1 MTNNPLSKAARMS
14 RRRAISLTGF
24 GVVGAVAAVGA
35 VSSRRETTSPLRQAA
50 ATSSAT
56 EAPATNTT
64 TTKRQAMARRSTP
77 TATVPPFEGIE
88 EASVGDLGKALERR
102 QVSAAELVEE
112 MVARIEAMDQELD
125 GEEGLRAIIELNPD
139 AATIAADLDDEL
151 ARGER
156 RGPLHGIPV
165 LVKDTFATGDEMRT
179 TAGAL
184 ALEDNPCV
192 ADSFVVERLR
202 KAGAII
208 LGKANLTEWSNFRG
222 SSASSGWSG
231 RGGQT
236 RNPYQL
242 SMSPWGSS
250 SGSGVGVAASYA
262 PLALGV
268 ETNGSI
274 MTPASACGI
283 VGLKPTVGLVSRRG
297 VVPISFTQDSPGPMA
312 RSVEDAALLLS
323 AIAGHD
329 PEDPAYSE
337 TDWSAPANA
346 FEEFPVPKVG
356 KVDYTDGLDKD
367 GLKGARIGICRSL
380 WGNDGAA
387 DDVAEEAL
395 AALEEAGARLVDDV
409 SIPNQGA
416 VGADG
421 AGYRILLTEF
431 VYGIERFLE
440 TYLPD
445 GPIQSLADIRE
456 FNEANAEEELAYT
469 DQAVFYDAIEALS
482 IDDEFYRE
490 TVANNLSLAREQGI
504 DAVMEELEL
513 DALVAP
519 SAPVPTE
526 INLYGDDFAGASTG
540 PTASAGY
547 PIITVP
553 AGYVDG
559 LPVGLS
565 FMGQAFTD
573 AALLRYAYAFER
585 AWLVREAPK
594 YRL

>member
-1 MTNNPLSKAARMS
+1 MSDTPLSKAARIS
-14 RRRAISLTGF
+14 RRRALGLTGF
-24 GVVGAVAAVGA
+24 GVVGAVGAVGA
-35 VSSRRETTSPLRQAA
+35 VSSRRETATPTRQAA
-50 ATSSAT
+50 QTTTAT
-56 EAPATNTT
+56 ENT
-64 TTKRQAMARRSTP
+64 RQQALGRRSTP

-88 EASVGDLGKALERR
+88 EASVGDLGRALEGR
-102 QVSAAELVEE
+102 QISAAELVEE
-112 MVARIEAMDQELD
+112 MVARVEAMDQELD
-125 GEEGLRAIIELNPD
+125 GEEGLRAIIELNPE
-139 AATIAADLDDEL
+139 AAAIAADLDDEL
-151 ARGER
+151 ARGES

-165 LVKDTFATGDEMRT
+165 LLKDTFATGDEMRT

-192 ADSFVVERLR
+192 ADSFVAERLR
-202 KAGAII
+202 EAGAII

-222 SSASSGWSG
+222 SPASSGWSG

-242 SMSPWGSS
+242 TMSPWGSS

-329 PEDPAYSE
+329 RQDPAYSE

-346 FEEFPVPKVG
+346 FDKFPVPKVG
-356 KVDYTDGLDKD
+356 KVNYTEGLTKD
-367 GLKGARIGICRSL
+367 ALKGAQIGICRSL
-380 WGNDGAA
+380 WGNDAAA
-387 DDVAEEAL
+387 DEVAEEAL
-395 AALEEAGARLVDDV
+395 AVLEEAGARLVDDV

-456 FNEANAEEELAYT
+456 FNEANAEAELAYT

-482 IDDEFYRE
+482 IEDDFYRE
-490 TVANNLSLAREQGI
+490 TVANNLVLAREEGI

-513 DALVAP
+513 DALIAP

-547 PIITVP
+547 PILTVP

-573 AALLRYAYAFER
+573 AALLRYAYAFEQ
-585 AWLVREAPK
+585 ALPVREAPT
-594 YRL
+594 YRR

>member
-50 ATSSAT
+50 PTSSAT

-88 EASVGDLGKALERR
+88 EASVGDLGNALERR

-112 MVARIEAMDQELD
+112 MVARIEEMDEELD

-431 VYGIERFLE
+431 VYSIERFLE